1 MSDLILFKKT
11 RELEGKITTFLMNI
25 IQSGFLFVR
34 AFEKYFTDGI
44 GSEFMDLRAKVSAL
58 EAENDSLRREVESQ
72 LYVQMLLPDMRSD
85 ILRMIE
91 GCDKIINKYETDLIL
106 MSIERPKIPGA
117 LKAPLE
123 QMIQVNIE
131 CVSAMISG
139 LKAVLGGQE
148 ASDFIQQVYV
158 LEHQV
163 DLQAMDLKQLVFQEM
178 KLPLARKLQLK
189 EFIYGIEKISDMAED
204 MADVLS
210 VFVVKHA
217 I

>member
-1 MSDLILFKKT
+1 MSELVLFKKT

-25 IQSGFLFVR
+25 IQSGFLFTR
-34 AFEKYFTDGI
+34 ALETYFANGVKD
-44 GSEFMDLRAKVSAL
+44 EFLDLKAKVSAL
-58 EAENDSLRREVESQ
+58 EAENDSLRRDVESQ

-106 MSIERPKIPGA
+106 MSVERPKIPTA
-117 LKAPLE
+117 LKENLE
-123 QMIQVNIE
+123 QMIRVNID
-131 CVSAMISG
+131 CVSAMMSG
-139 LKAVLGGQE
+139 LKAVLGGMS

-163 DLQAMDLKQLVFQEM
+163 DLLAMNLKQQVFQEL
-178 KLPLARKLQLK
+178 KLPLARQLQLK
-189 EFIYGIEKISDMAED
+189 EFIYSIEKISDMAED

-210 VFVVKHA
+210 VFVVKHE